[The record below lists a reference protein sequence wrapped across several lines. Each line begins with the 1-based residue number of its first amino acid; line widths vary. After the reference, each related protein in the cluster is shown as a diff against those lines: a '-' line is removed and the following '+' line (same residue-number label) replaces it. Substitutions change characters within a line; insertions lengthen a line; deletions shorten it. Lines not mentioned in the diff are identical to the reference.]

1 MKNILI
7 TITFLFI
14 CSFTSAQMVLFY
26 DAETKE
32 PVSFATVSF
41 GNGLGT
47 HANAN
52 GEFLYQQKRYPDI
65 DTLFVSALGYKNLT
79 ILTSVIKEEYALQQE
94 IDQLKEVVI
103 TTKREGKYKTREL
116 KPIAHS
122 SYHNSWLQ
130 TVESEMAILF
140 TKFDNKPT
148 QITTLLLPIN
158 IKEEVAGK
166 VVPVRKFSTLMR
178 VKFYENDNGLPG
190 REISYGNV
198 VFNIT
203 EQEKKDVYELDVL
216 KNNIFIPDNG
226 LFVSI
231 QVLGPTDPGGNLIQ
245 TKTYNEYETPR
256 GIERIAISYR
266 PLLPLTNQILGQKTL
281 VRRIFFNDEKW
292 QPFDYNYNPNSELLK
307 KGYNNY
313 GMGAKLHVF
322 EE

>member
-1 MKNILI
+1 MKILLF

-14 CSFTSAQMVLFY
+14 SSFASGQMVKFY

-32 PVSFATVSF
+32 PVSFVTVSF

-79 ILTSVIKEEYALQQE
+79 ILTSEIKETYALHQE

-103 TTKREGKYKTREL
+103 TTKRDGKYKRREI
-116 KPIAHS
+116 KPITHS
-122 SYHNSWLQ
+122 SYHDSWLQ
-130 TVESEMAILF
+130 TVESEMAVLF
-140 TKFDNKPT
+140 TKFENKPT
-148 QITTLLLPIN
+148 QITTLLLPVN

-166 VVPVRKFSTLMR
+166 EVPVRKFSTLMR
-178 VKFYENDNGLPG
+178 VKFYENNNGLPG
-190 REISYGNV
+190 KEIDYGNV
-198 VFNIT
+198 
-203 EQEKKDVYELDVL
+203 
-216 KNNIFIPDNG
+216 
-226 LFVSI
+226 VSI
-231 QVLGPTDPGGNLIQ
+231 QVLGPTDLEGNLIQ

-256 GIERIAISYR
+256 GIERIAISFR
-266 PLLPLTNQILGQKTL
+266 PLLPLTNQISGQKTL
-281 VRRIFFNDEKW
+281 VRRIFFNDKKW
-292 QPFDYNYNPNSELLK
+292 QPFDFNYNPNSELLK

-313 GMGAKLHVF
+313 GMGAKLHVY

>member
-1 MKNILI
+1 MKNLLFSIAFLLI
-7 TITFLFI
+7 HVLA
-14 CSFTSAQMVLFY
+14 SGQMVQFY

-32 PVSFATVSF
+32 PVSFATISF

-79 ILTSVIKEEYALQQE
+79 ILTSDIKEAYALQQE

-103 TTKREGKYKTREL
+103 TTKREGKYKKREL

-216 KNNIFIPDNG
+216 KNNIFIPYNG

-231 QVLGPTDPGGNLIQ
+231 QVLGPTDPEGNLIQ
-245 TKTYNEYETPR
+245 TKTYNEYQTPR

-266 PLLPLTNQILGQKTL
+266 PLLPLTNQISGQKTL
-281 VRRIFFNDEKW
+281 VRRIFFNDKKW

>member
-1 MKNILI
+1 MKNILF

-14 CSFTSAQMVLFY
+14 SFFASGQMVQFY
-26 DAETKE
+26 DAETKG
-32 PVSFATVSF
+32 PVSFVTVSF

-79 ILTSVIKEEYALQQE
+79 ILTSEIKEAYALKQE

-103 TTKREGKYKTREL
+103 TTKRDGKYKRREIE
-116 KPIAHS
+116 PITHS
-122 SYHNSWLQ
+122 SYHDSWLQ
-130 TVESEMAILF
+130 TVESEMAVLF

-166 VVPVRKFSTLMR
+166 VIQVRKFSTLMR
-178 VKFYENDNGLPG
+178 VKFYENNNGLPG
-190 REISYGNV
+190 MEISYGNV
-198 VFNIT
+198 IFNVT

-216 KNNIFIPDNG
+216 KNNIFIPENG

-231 QVLGPTDPGGNLIQ
+231 QVLGPTDADGNLVQ

-256 GIERIAISYR
+256 GIERIAISFR
-266 PLLPLTNQILGQKTL
+266 PLLPLTNQISGQKTL
-281 VRRIFFNDEKW
+281 VRRIFFNDRKW
-292 QPFDYNYNPNSELLK
+292 QPFDFNYNPNSELLK

-313 GMGAKLHVF
+313 GMGAKLHVY

>member
-1 MKNILI
+1 MKNILF

-14 CSFTSAQMVLFY
+14 SSFASGQMVQFY

-32 PVSFATVSF
+32 PVSFVTVSF

-47 HANAN
+47 FANAN

-79 ILTSVIKEEYALQQE
+79 ILTSEIKEAYALKQE

-103 TTKREGKYKTREL
+103 TTKRDGKFKRREIE
-116 KPIAHS
+116 PITHS
-122 SYHNSWLQ
+122 SYHDSWLQ
-130 TVESEMAILF
+130 TVESEMAVLF

-166 VVPVRKFSTLMR
+166 VIQVRKFSTLMR
-178 VKFYENDNGLPG
+178 VKFYENNNGLPG
-190 REISYGNV
+190 KEISYGNV
-198 VFNIT
+198 IFNVT
-203 EQEKKDVYELDVL
+203 EEEKKDVYELDVL
-216 KNNIFIPDNG
+216 KNNIFIPENG

-231 QVLGPTDPGGNLIQ
+231 QVLGPTDAVGNLVQ

-256 GIERIAISYR
+256 GIERIAVSFR
-266 PLLPLTNQILGQKTL
+266 PLLPLTNQIFGQKTL
-281 VRRIFFNDEKW
+281 VRRIFFNDKKW
-292 QPFDYNYNPNSELLK
+292 QPFDFNYNPNSELLK
-307 KGYNNY
+307 KGFNNY
-313 GMGAKLHVF
+313 GMGAKLHVY

>member
-7 TITFLFI
+7 PSIFLFI
-14 CSFTSAQMVLFY
+14 CSFVSAQIVQFY
-26 DAETKE
+26 DSATKE

-52 GEFLYQQKRYPDI
+52 GEFLYQKKRYPHI
-65 DTLFVSALGYKNLT
+65 DTLFVSALGYKDLT
-79 ILTSVIKEEYALQQE
+79 ILTSEIKQSYALHQE

-103 TTKREGKYKTREL
+103 TAQRKGKFRKREL

-122 SYHNSWLQ
+122 NYHDSWLQ
-130 TVESEMAILF
+130 TVESEMAVLF
-140 TKFDNKPT
+140 RKFDNKPT
-148 QITTLLLPIN
+148 QITSLLLPVN

-166 VVPVRKFSTLMR
+166 VVEVRKFSTLMR
-178 VKFYENDNGLPG
+178 VKFYENENGLPG
-190 REISYGNV
+190 REIDYGNV
-198 VFNIT
+198 VFNVT
-203 EQEKKDVYELDVL
+203 EQEKKNVYELDVF
-216 KNNIFIPDNG
+216 KNTIFIPESG

-231 QVLGPTDPGGNLIQ
+231 QVLGPTDSKGNLIQ

-256 GIERIAISYR
+256 GIERIAISFR
-266 PLLPLTNQILGQKTL
+266 PLLPLTNQIVGQKTL
-281 VRRIFFNDEKW
+281 VRRLFFNDKKW
-292 QPFDYNYNPNSELLK
+292 QPFDFNYNPNSELLR

-313 GMGAKLHVF
+313 GMGAKLHVY